1 MQPDLQQPEK
11 PAGRNQQGESIALG
25 PRETKRGK
33 QSVPRALPRAPL
45 CWESSAPGG
54 DLGQERCWMRLPL
67 FLTLPTP
74 PPALQQHCYAMFG
87 RGGAISDPEAAEL
100 CSGSSQH

>member
-1 MQPDLQQPEK
+1 
-11 PAGRNQQGESIALG
+11 
-25 PRETKRGK
+25 
-33 QSVPRALPRAPL
+33 
-45 CWESSAPGG
+45 
-54 DLGQERCWMRLPL
+54 MRLPL